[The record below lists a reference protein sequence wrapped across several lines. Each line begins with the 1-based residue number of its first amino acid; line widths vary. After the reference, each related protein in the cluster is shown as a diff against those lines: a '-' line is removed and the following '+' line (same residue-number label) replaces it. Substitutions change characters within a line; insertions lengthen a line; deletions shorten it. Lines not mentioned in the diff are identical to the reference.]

1 MEINLKDLSTGFDT
15 SNNNNL
21 VKILENK
28 IMIYQKENQ
37 ALKNKIRILQDDNDD
52 KSLKI
57 QEQLN
62 HLSNLENDNNSLKK
76 LYDNSKKKFNDET
89 IIFYN
94 ARQEQD
100 KEINNMKLIIE
111 ELKMENEKLSKS
123 VILQR
128 NENANLQKN
137 LNKTLSENKL
147 YSQDNTI
154 LLSKVKEYE
163 DNLLMQNNN
172 SNNNLNQNN
181 SYKVDIKNNNNPNNN
196 EFIVTTNNMYEN
208 KMALYSSI
216 INDEINLIAKYI
228 DTYFNL
234 NNYISDANI
243 NIPQLQSISNF
254 PRDNK
259 LSSFTNIIN
268 SVENAL
274 KRICMQNKFNKS
286 NEYVLKQEINKL
298 NNVLE
303 KKNNENIELKK
314 DMSDLKRKYFYLKN
328 DFDKLNN
335 DLSSQK
341 GFNKQIQN
349 TMNDISNGNDDYLKG
364 LYQSIKSE
372 LDKILNDP
380 LFHSYLNV
388 IIEQRNNYN
397 SNTHNTY
404 MSNGM
409 KYLFED
415 TLDKYILVSNCIVDD
430 YKKQRS
436 DNNCGICGNDMGGN
450 TSNVRELESTI
461 DDLNNKLIQKDKIIS
476 NNKDEKK
483 LLINQIN
490 ILQRDIM
497 NLRNKSLVSPQKV
510 DNKLLSY
517 NYVGNNI
524 NTDLNNKYSS
534 VPIFP
539 RKDLYLT
546 GNNNLNNN
554 MNRIN
559 DIIYTQ
565 PYIENNNKYLND
577 INNLNLNYDIQ
588 NIGDNNN
595 IINQQY
601 NNNQNTNF
609 DYNNDNVNNMNINN
623 INNNYNNNNINN
635 MDNNNEELKDNENE
649 EEEEE
654 NELYFEGQPFPHQKS
669 KSSDLNMNDKNIGNM
684 QNEYNMNSFGN
695 NNYEQQYNDYSNNEE
710 NENEN
715 YNEEDFMYN
724 NNNQFQEIIEEE
736 ENKNNTLEGDSNKN
750 MSSSKKNS
758 NVNSHKN
765 SNINSDLNYNINKNQ
780 NMNDNNLKN
789 INLNNNYVNSEEEY
803 VNDEQAND
811 EMANQEQPQ
820 VQSNKSENIQGIDNE
835 GNNN

>member
-21 VKILENK
+21 IKILENK

-123 VILQR
+123 VILQK

-163 DNLLMQNNN
+163 DNLLMQKSN

-274 KRICMQNKFNKS
+274 KRICMQNKFNKN

-328 DFDKLNN
+328 DFDKLNY

-436 DNNCGICGNDMGGN
+436 DSNCGICGNDMGGN
-450 TSNVRELESTI
+450 TSNVRELESAI

-517 NYVGNNI
+517 NYIGNNI
-524 NTDLNNKYSS
+524 SNDLNNKYSS

-539 RKDLYLT
+539 HKDLYLT
-546 GNNNLNNN
+546 GNNNLNKNIN
-554 MNRIN
+554 HIN

-565 PYIENNNKYLND
+565 PYKENNNKYLND
-577 INNLNLNYDIQ
+577 VNNLNLNYDIQ

-595 IINQQY
+595 IINQKY

-623 INNNYNNNNINN
+623 INNKYNNNINN
-635 MDNNNEELKDNENE
+635 MDNNNEELKYNENE

-654 NELYFEGQPFPHQKS
+654 NELYFEGQPFPHQKG
-669 KSSDLNMNDKNIGNM
+669 KNSDINMDDKNIGNM
-684 QNEYNMNSFGN
+684 QNEYNMNNFGN

-750 MSSSKKNS
+750 MNSSKKNS

-780 NMNDNNLKN
+780 NMNDNNMKN
-789 INLNNNYVNSEEEY
+789 INLNNNYINSEEEY

-811 EMANQEQPQ
+811 EIANQEQPQ

>member
-1 MEINLKDLSTGFDT
+1 
-15 SNNNNL
+15 
-21 VKILENK
+21 
-28 IMIYQKENQ
+28 
-37 ALKNKIRILQDDNDD
+37 
-52 KSLKI
+52 
-57 QEQLN
+57 
-62 HLSNLENDNNSLKK
+62 
-76 LYDNSKKKFNDET
+76 
-89 IIFYN
+89 
-94 ARQEQD
+94 
-100 KEINNMKLIIE
+100 
-111 ELKMENEKLSKS
+111 
-123 VILQR
+123 
-128 NENANLQKN
+128 
-137 LNKTLSENKL
+137 
-147 YSQDNTI
+147 
-154 LLSKVKEYE
+154 
-163 DNLLMQNNN
+163 MQNSN

-490 ILQRDIM
+490 ILQRD
-497 NLRNKSLVSPQKV
+497 
-510 DNKLLSY
+510 Y
-517 NYVGNNI
+517 
-524 NTDLNNKYSS
+524 
-534 VPIFP
+534 
-539 RKDLYLT
+539 
-546 GNNNLNNN
+546 
-554 MNRIN
+554 
-559 DIIYTQ
+559 
-565 PYIENNNKYLND
+565 
-577 INNLNLNYDIQ
+577 
-588 NIGDNNN
+588 
-595 IINQQY
+595 
-601 NNNQNTNF
+601 
-609 DYNNDNVNNMNINN
+609 
-623 INNNYNNNNINN
+623 
-635 MDNNNEELKDNENE
+635 
-649 EEEEE
+649 
-654 NELYFEGQPFPHQKS
+654 
-669 KSSDLNMNDKNIGNM
+669 
-684 QNEYNMNSFGN
+684 
-695 NNYEQQYNDYSNNEE
+695 
-710 NENEN
+710 
-715 YNEEDFMYN
+715 
-724 NNNQFQEIIEEE
+724 
-736 ENKNNTLEGDSNKN
+736 
-750 MSSSKKNS
+750 
-758 NVNSHKN
+758 
-765 SNINSDLNYNINKNQ
+765 INK
-780 NMNDNNLKN
+780 
-789 INLNNNYVNSEEEY
+789 
-803 VNDEQAND
+803 
-811 EMANQEQPQ
+811 
-820 VQSNKSENIQGIDNE
+820 
-835 GNNN
+835 GNH